1 MTGSANTPGHIG
13 IVAGGGELPLV
24 VARQL
29 ALRSRQVSVAAL
41 AGLADSRLKTL
52 CRNHREIDPGRLQ
65 DCIDFLKEAGAE
77 EAIFCGHIDH
87 REVFSKR
94 EFDPLFQSILARP
107 DLRADALLG
116 AVADAFE
123 AAGLPVADMRNH
135 LGEHL
140 APEGLLGS
148 AEPTEQANRD
158 LGFGWPIARKIAEQ
172 NVGQAIMVRGGVV
185 IAVEAVEGT
194 DAMIARGGEL
204 AGPGSTV
211 IKLPLSNKDP
221 RFDLP
226 VIGSSTIKSMA
237 AVGCA
242 LLAITAGNTIIID
255 PKETYALADKAGIA
269 IISKNP
275 KWEGGS
281 CLLFR

>member
-1 MTGSANTPGHIG
+1 MAASQNSPGHIG
-13 IVAGGGELPLV
+13 IVAGGGGLPLV

-29 ALRSRQVSVAAL
+29 SLMNIEATVAAL
-41 AGLADSRLKTL
+41 DGFADSRLKTL
-52 CRNHREIDPGRLQ
+52 CRHYREVDPGHLQ
-65 DCIDFLKEAGAE
+65 DCIDFLKQSGAE
-77 EAIFCGHIDH
+77 QVILCGHIDH

-94 EFDPLFQSILARP
+94 EFDALFQSILARP

-116 AVADAFE
+116 AVADAFD
-123 AAGLPVADMRNH
+123 AAGLPVADMRNY

-148 AEPTEQANRD
+148 AETTEQADRD

-172 NVGQAIMVRGGVV
+172 NVGQAIMVLRGVV

-194 DAMIARGGEL
+194 DAMIARGGAL

-226 VIGSSTIKSMA
+226 VIGSATIASMA
-237 AVGCA
+237 AAGCA
-242 LLAITAGNTIIID
+242 LLAFTAGNTIIID
-255 PKETYALADKAGIA
+255 PKKTYAEADKAGIA

-275 KWEGGS
+275 KWE
-281 CLLFR
+281 